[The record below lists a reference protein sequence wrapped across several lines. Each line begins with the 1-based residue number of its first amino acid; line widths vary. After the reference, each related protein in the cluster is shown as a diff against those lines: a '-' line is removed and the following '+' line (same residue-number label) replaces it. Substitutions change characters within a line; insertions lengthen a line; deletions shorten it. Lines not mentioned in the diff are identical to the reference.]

1 LKLKSIFNKNRRGGN
16 GHPFSSLGLFSLPE
30 AVVTGAA
37 LLRATLRRL
46 TAALRRGDGDELVRT
61 GTLVDVM
68 IAEQPGRAVVV
79 LETLLL
85 ADDDVLPAG
94 VRAELAATAAMLGP
108 APDAAAA
115 RARLAQ
121 LWRTLARPRE
131 PRPAVLATVLEE
143 YLATH
148 LDGRARLGDL
158 ARKLGYSPSHLS
170 TLIRRATGRSFVALR
185 RRLRFERAC
194 ALLRE
199 GASVKE
205 AALAA
210 GFDDPAYFSRV
221 FKKRVGV
228 APSRWRADVM
238 ATAGE
243 DGEPPSEGEG
253 G

>member
-1 LKLKSIFNKNRRGGN
+1 MTS
-16 GHPFSSLGLFSLPE
+16 
-30 AVVTGAA
+30 AA

-46 TAALRRGDGDELVRT
+46 TAALRAKDGEDLVRT
-61 GTLVDVM
+61 GALLDVL
-68 IAEQPGRAVVV
+68 IAEQPERAVVV

-85 ADDDVLPAG
+85 SDDAVLPAEARSHLTEAA
-94 VRAELAATAAMLGP
+94 RAEDAV
-108 APDAAAA
+108 PDAAAT
-115 RARLAQ
+115 RARLAE
-121 LWRTLARPRE
+121 LWRTLARPSE
-131 PRPAVLATVLEE
+131 PRPAALTTVLEE

-194 ALLRE
+194 ALLRN

-221 FKKRVGV
+221 FKGRVGI

-238 ATAGE
+238 AARGQ
-243 DGEPPSEGEG
+243 G
-253 G
+253 